1 MALNGS
7 VSVEATRGG
16 NDDLVF
22 SWEAVQDQNTMTST
36 ISWKLELVAYAY
48 GRIEQSAAQPW
59 TVTID
64 GQEFSGT
71 ASVNIANNETKT
83 LAAGEIVLTHNEDGT
98 RSFAFTFSQELNI
111 TWGASSGNPIYVG
124 AVTGEGNGELDPL
137 EAPESEP
144 QKFPI
149 KKWLAGLIAA
159 CCSPRR
165 AFPQR
170 EPIGY
175 LTFASAAPFTIGV
188 SNATKNWDGNLYYS
202 TNTAVWNEWD
212 GTTAIAS
219 SEHGGEQKIYV
230 RGSGNTGITTG
241 YLGRWVLVGN
251 NIRCFGNIENLLD
264 YETASLGVHPEMR
277 DLCYSCLFDGCTNLV
292 TAPELP
298 AIVLVKHCYS
308 AMFAGCTNLVTVPS
322 LPATTLAPYCY
333 ADMFGKCTSLVAL
346 PELPAT
352 TLPTG
357 CYSEMFQYCSSIK
370 LSAEKTDE
378 YSTAYRIPTSGTG
391 VVNGTDPTYFMFG
404 GTGGTFTGV
413 TSQKN
418 AEINTTYY
426 LHKDNVVVSSE
437 LIPIYE

>member
-36 ISWKLELVAYAY
+36 ISWKMELVAHTY
-48 GRIEQSAAQPW
+48 GRIDQGTPQPW
-59 TVTID
+59 VVTID

-83 LAAGEIVLTHNEDGT
+83 LATGEVVLTHNEDGT

-111 TWGASSGNPIYVG
+111 TWGASSGNPIYIG

-137 EAPESEP
+137 EAPEPEP

-165 AFPQR
+165 AFSRR

-175 LTFASAAPFTIGV
+175 LTFASAEPFSIVVDYFGDKKT
-188 SNATKNWDGNLYYS
+188 WDGTLHYS
-202 TNTAVWNEWD
+202 TDTAIWNEWD
-212 GTTAIAS
+212 GTTIESA
-219 SEHGGEQKIYV
+219 EHNGEQRIYM
-230 RGSGNTGITTG
+230 RGIGNSVITGSLLRSWKLTG
-241 YLGRWVLVGN
+241 TDIYCR
-251 NIRCFGNIENLLD
+251 GNIENLLNYVEVAAGIHPYMAERC
-264 YETASLGVHPEMR
+264 YEGMF
-277 DLCYSCLFDGCTNLV
+277 YYCTSLV

-298 AIVLVKHCYS
+298 A
-308 AMFAGCTNLVTVPS
+308 
-322 LPATTLAPYCY
+322 TTLAEACY
-333 ADMFGKCTSLVAL
+333 ADMFDGCTSLVAA

-352 TLPTG
+352 TLADSCYYRMFWG
-357 CYSEMFQYCSSIK
+357 CTSLVMIPVLPAITIPDWVYFYMFASCSSLK
-370 LSAEKTDE
+370 LSVEQADE
-378 YSTAYRIPTSGTG
+378 YVTEYRIPVTG
-391 VVNGTDPTYFMFG
+391 NGTVFDGESMLDMFRD
-404 GTGGTFTGV
+404 TGGPFTGTPEV
-413 TSQKN
+413 
-418 AEINTTYY
+418 NTTYY
-426 LHKDNVVVSSE
+426 LHKDNAVVGR
-437 LIPIYE
+437 